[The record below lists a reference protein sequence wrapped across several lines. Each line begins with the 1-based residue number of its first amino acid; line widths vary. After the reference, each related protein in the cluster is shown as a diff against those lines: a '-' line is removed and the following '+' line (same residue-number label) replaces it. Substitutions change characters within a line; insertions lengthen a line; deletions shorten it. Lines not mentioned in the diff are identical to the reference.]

1 MPGLKLNRL
10 HTTVLTQANERHPGN
25 REILTVLVSMH
36 QAQGDT
42 AQAQRYTDELALH
55 YPQAAGGR

>member
-1 MPGLKLNRL
+1 
-10 HTTVLTQANERHPGN
+10 
-25 REILTVLVSMH
+25 MH

-42 AQAQRYTDELALH
+42 AQAQRYTDELALR